1 VNLVQVFSVLLWGTS
16 ALVVWLLGW
25 ESKVPDQEKRSRL
38 HRAIEVHLALWA
50 FFALGVRVKGAFWPE
65 GPAWAAA
72 VATLALG
79 PVAALLLA
87 LGRRRP
93 EHSFPRSGIWLLA
106 PLRGVSLWI
115 LLGYGAGLRRFRK
128 TRPDPE
134 ARSREEEPT
143 SPLSLR
149 EAVHELDS
157 LTLEEIMV
165 PRSQV
170 VALSGDLTPREA
182 LSRVR
187 SARHSIYPVHG
198 ESVDH
203 LLGLVRM
210 LDLARPGHVDRPVR
224 ELVFPAPIFPETMRG
239 LDLLGDLG
247 QSQISS
253 ALVVDEFGS
262 HAGFVTTEDLVEVL
276 VGDLVGEHEVVRRR
290 ILPVEPGVYR
300 VEGTCEI
307 EEFNDQ
313 VEEILPEG
321 DYETVAG
328 LFLEYTG
335 RIPQPGDEVRVGRA
349 LLEVEEATDRRILWI
364 RVSVAGAG
372 AAGGGA
378 AGRVSG

>member
-1 VNLVQVFSVLLWGTS
+1 MSVVHVVTALFWGTS
-16 ALVVWLLGW
+16 ALVIWLLGW
-25 ESKVPDQEKRSRL
+25 ESNVPNPEKRSRL
-38 HRAIEVHLALWA
+38 HRAIEVHLALWI
-50 FFALGVRVKGAFWPE
+50 FFALGVRLKGALWPAA
-65 GPAWAAA
+65 PVWTAAA
-72 VATLALG
+72 ATLALG
-79 PVAALLLA
+79 PVAAILLA
-87 LGRRRP
+87 LGRRGPPDR
-93 EHSFPRSGIWLLA
+93 FPRGGIWFLA

-115 LLGYGAGLRRFRK
+115 LLAYGVVRRRTRK
-128 TRPDPE
+128 VQVDPLE
-134 ARSREEEPT
+134 RSREEEPT
-143 SPLSLR
+143 SPRSLR
-149 EAVHELDS
+149 EAVQELDS

-210 LDLARPGHVDRPVR
+210 LDLARPGHFDRPLR
-224 ELVFPAPIFPETMRG
+224 ELVSPAPIFPETMRG

-247 QSQISS
+247 SSGISS

-307 EEFNDQ
+307 EEFNDE
-313 VEEILPEG
+313 VEDVLPEG
-321 DYETVAG
+321 EYETVAG
-328 LFLEYTG
+328 LILEYTG
-335 RIPQPGDEVRVGRA
+335 RIPQPGDDVRVGTV

-364 RVSVAGAG
+364 RVTLSSVGDEASALGAG
-372 AAGGGA
+372 
-378 AGRVSG
+378 

>member
-1 VNLVQVFSVLLWGTS
+1 MSLVQILSVAVWTIS

-25 ESKVPDQEKRSRL
+25 ESNIPNPETRSRL
-38 HRAIEVHLALWA
+38 HRAIEVHLALWS
-50 FFALGVRVKGAFWPE
+50 FFALGVRLKGAFWPDA
-65 GPAWAAA
+65 PTWTAA

-79 PVAALLLA
+79 PLAALLLA
-87 LGRRRP
+87 LGRRRG
-93 EHSFPRSGIWLLA
+93 ERAFPRGGIWFLA

-115 LLGYGAGLRRFRK
+115 LLGYGALRHRLRRA
-128 TRPDPE
+128 RPDPRE
-134 ARSREEEPT
+134 RNREEEPT

-149 EAVHELDS
+149 EAVQELDS

-170 VALSGDLTPREA
+170 VALSGELTPREA

-247 QSQISS
+247 RLQITS

-290 ILPVEPGVYR
+290 ILPEGPGVYR

-313 VEEILPEG
+313 VEEVLPEG

-328 LFLEYTG
+328 LILEHTG

-364 RVSVAGAG
+364 RVSLSGAG
-372 AAGGGA
+372 KTAPGLTAG
-378 AGRVSG
+378 